1 MLRPLFG
8 AEPVGPVLSTRRL
21 LLRMAENGDYEQ
33 WADLRERSRSFLKPW
48 EPTWPSDCLSRRA
61 FRARVRQALVDA
73 REDTAYAFL
82 IFRRQDGALLGGVTI
97 GHMRRGAAQSASIG
111 YWIGVEHA
119 RQGYMAE
126 ALSVVLKF
134 SFESLKLNRVEA
146 ACLPHNTASRRLL
159 EKVGFVEEGLARDY
173 FRIDGAWQDH
183 ILYAFLERDRYA
195 QGQPAATAGA
205 AKEEA

>member
-8 AEPVGPVLSTRRL
+8 AEPVTPVLSTKRL

-33 WADLRERSRSFLKPW
+33 WADLRERSRAFLKPW
-48 EPTWPSDCLSRRA
+48 EPSWPPDCLTRRA
-61 FRARVRQALVDA
+61 YRARVRQALMDA

-82 IFRRQDGALLGGVTI
+82 IFRRQDRALLGGVTI
-97 GHMRRGAAQSASIG
+97 GHLRRGAAQSASIG
-111 YWIGVEHA
+111 YWIGVDHA
-119 RQGYMAE
+119 RRGYMYE
-126 ALSVVLKF
+126 ALGMILKF

-173 FRIDGAWQDH
+173 FRINGIWQDH
-183 ILYAFLERDRYA
+183 VLYAFLERDRRA
-195 QGQPAATAGA
+195 CGQPAAIAGVVQ
-205 AKEEA
+205 EDV